1 MISAYNYFRRLRE
14 LKNHPE
20 EMPSIK
26 QELYEIFHELPVGSK
41 RLIESIVDDATVD
54 EAETVRIKDFIY
66 REGRPGGYEIRL
78 LFEIHDHVY
87 GHINDP
93 SWEKLFLCET
103 TKFFTE
109 SSSIKK
115 KLPLAKAAMLY
126 DQVKKSIQ
134 RIGMV
139 SEVEMALLKNLID
152 ITGDLISMKGA
163 NKQFLTA
170 LFEEILQ
177 DEKIDFKEVELLKE
191 MIFQNK
197 PPLEEDI
204 DLLFDIHSAI
214 VGKPRDELWQVL
226 FVESVVLFMNNQP
239 YEIDKTKMNW
249 LGQKLQKTMERH
261 QQLTTEEIELLG
273 ALKGQVGEFPPVL
286 HNFWIQYYR

>member
-41 RLIESIVDDATVD
+41 RLVEKIIDDSTVD
-54 EAETVRIKDFIY
+54 ETETGQIKEFMY
-66 REGRPGGYEIRL
+66 REGRPGGYEVRL

-93 SWEKLFLCET
+93 SWEKLFLDET

-109 SSSIKK
+109 SSNIKK

-126 DQVKKSIQ
+126 DQVKKSIH

-139 SEVEMALLKNLID
+139 SEIELALLKNLID
-152 ITGDLISMKGA
+152 ITGDLISMKGT

-191 MIFQNK
+191 MVCQNK

-204 DLLFDIHSAI
+204 DLLFDINAAI
-214 VGKPRDELWQVL
+214 VGKPRDDLWQVL
-226 FVESVVLFMNNQP
+226 FVESVVLYMMNQP
-239 YEIDKTKMNW
+239 FEIDRAKMNW
-249 LGQKLQKTMERH
+249 LEQKLQKTMEKH
-261 QQLTTEEIELLG
+261 QRLTPEEVELLG
-273 ALKGQVGEFPPVL
+273 NLKGQVDKFPPVL
-286 HNFWIQYYR
+286 HNFWVQYCR